1 MALFGSGPRS
11 NILQT
16 VAPMYQGMV
25 DAEKQKGVAMRE
37 AMGAFGKAIDPKT
50 IGMRKFKQEFANAD
64 WTKPETFFAASKA
77 LSFDPSAAM
86 DMAARGQQLQASLAP
101 KTYAPTD
108 LMKNATA
115 LFPKDLDKRR
125 EWMLQQTAKGAPKTQ
140 APTDLMKNATAL
152 FPEDPDKRREW
163 MLQQTAKGAP
173 KTQTPTE
180 LMKNATAL
188 FPEDP
193 DKRREWMLQ
202 QTAKGGTTEQ
212 TAAQRNLNAFNAEV
226 SRLEDKYADDPDK
239 LKAKL
244 RETRSLFNID
254 ESTASQEYAKLKVAK
269 LGEQQEEFSNTL
281 QKSKEQLATITQSL
295 SLLDEGLYTG
305 FGGDL
310 VADITALGASLGF
323 TVPDA
328 AAGAE
333 QFRVNSMKN
342 IMDWIAGTKGAIS
355 EKEMTMF
362 EKASAAL
369 SRTVEGN
376 RLILSTAE
384 RVAEWKQ
391 QRALAYNNWV
401 SESSAN
407 GNVPDYLEGQ
417 RFINQWEEGNALVAP
432 TPSEIKAAREG
443 TKTVTTTAL
452 PDQDVTKVFVEGTGS
467 SNAVPTRA
475 QQLRSKVPETELSLY
490 DNFVAAGHTALSWK
504 YMTEADK
511 ALFK

>member
-101 KTYAPTD
+101 KTYAPTE
-108 LMKNATA
+108 LLKNATA
-115 LFPKDLDKRR
+115 LFPK
-125 EWMLQQTAKGAPKTQ
+125 
-140 APTDLMKNATAL
+140 
-152 FPEDPDKRREW
+152 DPDKRREW
-163 MLQQTAKGAP
+163 MLQQTAKGA
-173 KTQTPTE
+173 QTPTE

-193 DKRREWMLQ
+193 DKRRAWMLQ

-239 LKAKL
+239 LKAKV

-401 SESSAN
+401 SESSAD

-452 PDQDVTKVFVEGTGS
+452 PDQDVTKAFVEGTGS

>member
-101 KTYAPTD
+101 KTYAPTE
-108 LMKNATA
+108 LLKNATA
-115 LFPKDLDKRR
+115 LFPK
-125 EWMLQQTAKGAPKTQ
+125 
-140 APTDLMKNATAL
+140 
-152 FPEDPDKRREW
+152 DPDKRREW
-163 MLQQTAKGAP
+163 MLQQTAKGA
-173 KTQTPTE
+173 QTPTE

-193 DKRREWMLQ
+193 DKRRAWMLQ

-226 SRLEDKYADDPDK
+226 SRLEEKYADDPDK
-239 LKAKL
+239 LKAKI

-254 ESTASQEYAKLKVAK
+254 ESTASKEYAKLKVAK

-401 SESSAN
+401 SESSAD

-452 PDQDVTKVFVEGTGS
+452 PDQDVTKAFVEGTGS